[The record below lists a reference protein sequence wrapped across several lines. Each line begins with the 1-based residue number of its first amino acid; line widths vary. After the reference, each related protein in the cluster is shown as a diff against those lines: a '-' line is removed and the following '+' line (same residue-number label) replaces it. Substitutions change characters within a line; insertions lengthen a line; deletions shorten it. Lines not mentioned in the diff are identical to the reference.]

1 MGSVMPSS
9 RYLVSALLSGIN
21 WQKTAV
27 IVELGAGTGAV
38 TESIVKQHLAD
49 TLFICFE
56 FDQEL
61 HQRLANRFPE
71 TEMAYDAF
79 KLLPSLKK
87 HNKTQ
92 SNYIVSSL
100 PFANFSKTDQQ
111 VLLEQIKEALAAD
124 GQLILY
130 QYSKQLEPL
139 LAKHFQKLDRRYVWQ
154 NIPPAYVY
162 HCSN

>member
-9 RYLVSALLSGIN
+9 GYLVDAMLANIN
-21 WQKTAV
+21 WHQADT
-27 IVELGAGTGAV
+27 IIELGAGTGAV
-38 TESIVKQHLAD
+38 TDSIVRKHSA
-49 TLFICFE
+49 TALFICFE

-61 HQRLANRFPE
+61 HQNLIKRFPE

-79 KLLPSLKK
+79 QLLEVLATY
-87 HNKTQ
+87 NKSQ
-92 SNYIVSSL
+92 ADYIISSL
-100 PFANFSKTDQQ
+100 PFANFPDADQQ
-111 VLLEQIKEALAAD
+111 VLLELIKEALGSD

-139 LAKHFQKLDRRYVWQ
+139 LKGHFSQLERRYVWQ